1 MQIHNSILALQVM
14 NNVRVYSV
22 KFLQNPSKPKT
33 RSLQAH
39 SDDDDIE
46 DGAGYFTH
54 EPLKFHYSTGVYS
67 YKSAEVFD
75 KGDWVLVPINNG
87 REIKVARI
95 VDDATNRI
103 DYDRSK
109 PLLWINQRISDP
121 VKLFNQSVEHD
132 AEAGRKLAAS
142 QAAKAAQEHLAA
154 LGVDH
159 TAFAVSS
166 PADAKQIEEGKADE
180 IS

>member
-1 MQIHNSILALQVM
+1 MKIHNSILALQVM

-22 KFLQNPSKPKT
+22 KFLQAPSKAKT
-33 RSLQAH
+33 RTMH
-39 SDDDDIE
+39 DDDIE
-46 DGAGYFTH
+46 DGAGYFTQD
-54 EPLKFHYSTGVYS
+54 PLKPQYSGTAYS
-67 YKSAEVFD
+67 YKSAEVFE
-75 KGDWVLVPINNG
+75 KGDWVLVPVDNG
-87 REIKVARI
+87 RQIKVARI

-103 DYDRSK
+103 DYDRTK

-121 VKLFNQSVEHD
+121 VQLFNQSTEHD
-132 AEAGRKLAAS
+132 VEAGRKLAAS

-159 TAFAVSS
+159 TAFAVGS